1 MWIRGIYI
9 FLNVNIIQKLFGTG
23 CDTFG
28 QIMTDMGYNDELM
41 AFKNETTNAAHNI
54 YLNYLV
60 TVGIFGALSYITFVV
75 SSVIRGIK
83 RSMRNKYCIVLV
95 ASVISYSIQGIVNID
110 QPITTP
116 LFIVIVALLENQN
129 RIKA

>member
-1 MWIRGIYI
+1 
-9 FLNVNIIQKLFGTG
+9 
-23 CDTFG
+23 
-28 QIMTDMGYNDELM
+28 MTDMGYNDELM
-41 AFKNETTNAAHNI
+41 SFKNETTNAAHNI

-60 TVGIFGALSYITFVV
+60 TVGMFGALSYITFVV
-75 SSVIRGIK
+75 SALIRGIK
-83 RSMRNKYCIVLV
+83 RSFSNKYCIILV
-95 ASVISYSIQGIVNID
+95 ASVISYSVQGIVNID